1 MIPIIRQ
8 MAGRMADKWRRFVHR
23 CTIHWEG
30 VETLA
35 APITASYWQGY
46 IRSNHKLCRRWT
58 NGSRSKN
65 QSLASSFSYSVLT
78 LFRLAPPPQIS
89 LDWVVLETRVPILF
103 RNNLRRSDLPYS
115 KGFMKFGC
123 PEPSKNVWL
132 LKLLFVKEPFDPIRK
147 CPPLWNFGIS
157 DEPFFFFSET
167 I

>member
-65 QSLASSFSYSVLT
+65 QSLASSFSYSVFT
-78 LFRLAPPPQIS
+78 LFRLAYFGVSGIQGGGHCHQIS
-89 LDWVVLETRVPILF
+89 LDWVGLETRVPILF

-123 PEPSKNVWL
+123 PEPSKKCL
-132 LKLLFVKEPFDPIRK
+132 TFEPFVRQRGVWPD
-147 CPPLWNFGIS
+147 S
-157 DEPFFFFSET
+157 
-167 I
+167 